1 MNCKRHRID
10 SRIIALGLCALVA
23 TALTTAAPTFAAESP
38 DASRAPGEPSRR
50 FPHSFWPTHLARGRI
65 GAQVQSMTPEL
76 REHMQ
81 APSDRGLLV
90 TRVEPDHP
98 AAEAGLLVGDVIV
111 SVGGTPMREPFDLV
125 KAVAS
130 VPAGASMELS
140 IFRDGEPQK
149 LEVSPEGEEMIWIDP
164 DRWGELIERGR
175 HRGGRELRRGL
186 QKLEERLERLERR
199 FDDQLDLGQQ
209 T

>member
-1 MNCKRHRID
+1 MDRHQRRID
-10 SRIIALGLCALVA
+10 SRIIALGLCAGVA
-23 TALTTAAPTFAAESP
+23 AALATAAPALADHP
-38 DASRAPGEPSRR
+38 LQALRAPGDSGPG
-50 FPHSFWPTHLARGRI
+50 FHPSFWPPHLARGRI
-65 GAQVQSMTPEL
+65 GVLVQSMTPEL

-111 SVGGTPMREPFDLV
+111 AAAGAPMREPFDLV

-130 VPAGASMELS
+130 VPAGASMELK
-140 IFRDGEPQK
+140 ILRDGEPQE
-149 LEVSPEGEEMIWIDP
+149 LEVSPEGEERIWIDP
-164 DRWGELIERGR
+164 DHWDDLLERGL
-175 HRGGRELRRGL
+175 HRGSRELRHRL
-186 QKLEERLERLERR
+186 QKLEERLKELERR
-199 FDDQLDLGQQ
+199 FDKLDSWQQ